1 MCKDGNTKSDQCF
14 KYLVKNAEVYGID
27 LNVTDS
33 FGRTP
38 FLSSCCSNNIRLIQL
53 WFDTP
58 FEFTPDSFRLVGY
71 TYRNGVTELYSP
83 GRNLAF
89 DWYNTEESTWHDV
102 SEVDKIFR
110 KDELFFCAWTSRFA
124 VYFCKKESEGIS
136 CLRILTQNKR
146 IF

>member
-38 FLSSCCSNNIRLIQL
+38 FLSSCCSNNIRFIQL

-71 TYRNGVTELYSP
+71 PGYTYRNGVTEIYSP
-83 GRNLAF
+83 ARNLAF
-89 DWYNTEESTWHDV
+89 DWCNTEKSTWHDV
-102 SEVDKIFR
+102 SQVEKIFR
-110 KDELFFCAWTSRFA
+110 KDGHFLCLDVEVCCLLLQERKRRYLMS
-124 VYFCKKESEGIS
+124 KNPNSE
-136 CLRILTQNKR
+136 
-146 IF
+146 